1 MATIDPSI
9 LKHLSQMQ
17 PELYWLDEDPLE
29 PLPHPTLVGD
39 VTTDLCIVGAGYTGL
54 WTALLAKE
62 ANPEREVV
70 VVEQSWTGA
79 GASGR
84 NGGFCSYSL
93 THGFMNGYSRFK
105 DEMAV
110 IEKLGR
116 ENLDAIE
123 ATIKKYGIE
132 CDFEWNGELR
142 VAVEDWQMAG
152 LKEEADLRNSFGDN
166 VELLTQNEIQSRIK
180 SPIYKGALWDPDGT
194 ALVDPARLVWGLERA
209 CIKLGVQIYENSHVE
224 RLERTKNGMIVHTP
238 YGSVYARKVALAT
251 NVFKSLIK
259 RAHKYVVP
267 VYDFQLVTE
276 PLSPEQLESIGWNER
291 EGLSDAGNQFHYYR
305 MTKDNEILWGG
316 YDAIYNF
323 RGKVRHEYETDAE
336 TYAHLAEAFLETF
349 PQLKGIKFTHGWGGA
364 IDTCS
369 RFSPFWGMAHRG
381 RVAYVLGFTGLGVAS
396 TRFGAQVMLDL
407 LDGEDNERT
416 RLKMVRKK
424 PMPFPPEP
432 LRFVFIRLTQWSINQ
447 ADKNQGKRNL
457 WLKLLDSLGL
467 GFDS

>member
-9 LKHLSQMQ
+9 LKHLSHMQ
-17 PELYWLDEDPLE
+17 PALYWLDEDPLE
-29 PLPHPTLVGD
+29 PLPHPTLIGD

-62 ANPEREVV
+62 ANPEREVII
-70 VVEQSWTGA
+70 VEQRETGA

-93 THGFMNGYSRFK
+93 THGFINGYRRFK
-105 DEMAV
+105 DEMSI
-110 IEKLGR
+110 IERLGR

-123 ATIKKYGIE
+123 ATITKYGIE

-142 VAVEDWQMAG
+142 VAVEDWQMEG
-152 LKEEADLRNSFGDN
+152 LEEEAELRNSFGDN
-166 VELLTQNEIQSRIK
+166 VELLRQEEIQARIK
-180 SPIYKGALWDPDGT
+180 SPIYKGALFDPDGT

-209 CIKLGVQIYENSHVE
+209 CISLGVKIFENSHVE
-224 RLERTKNGMIVHTP
+224 SLERTNNGMIVHTP
-238 YGSVYARKVALAT
+238 YGSVYANKVALAT
-251 NVFKSLIK
+251 NIFKSLLK
-259 RAHKYVVP
+259 RAQKYVVP

-276 PLSPEQLESIGWNER
+276 PLTDEQMKSIGWGDR

-305 MTKDNEILWGG
+305 LTKDNEILWGG

-323 RGKVRHEYETDAE
+323 RGKVRQEYETDAE

-369 RFSPFWGMAHRG
+369 RFSPFWGQAHRG
-381 RVAYVLGFTGLGVAS
+381 RVAYVLGYTGLGVAS

-407 LDGEDNERT
+407 LDGVDNERT
-416 RLKMVRKK
+416 RLRMVRKK

-432 LRFVFIRLTQWSINQ
+432 FRFIFIRLTQWSINQ

-457 WLKLLDSLGL
+457 WLRLLDSLGL